1 MPLFKK
7 KTKPTKNSSG
17 VSPRAHCSGSPGTPH
32 RPTGEHFSR
41 KFPLEIS
48 LHLFPHFHPFP
59 CLYHSRTKNATFP
72 TWSGQGPAWLC
83 FGDLFMVLPH
93 LLTTSTFLPPNPPH
107 PNSTF
112 ANSALPTALPF
123 PSPPPLPGQLPREGC
138 YRDVRPSLSVRLE
151 EIFHST
157 RYTSK
162 PLPLQLIKAKQFLYS
177 QRRNRTE
184 PPAIVLPGVL
194 ENSIYLFGPWSGQT
208 EMPAWE

>member
-7 KTKPTKNSSG
+7 KPKPTKNGSG
-17 VSPRAHCSGSPGTPH
+17 VSPRARCSGSPGTPH
-32 RPTGEHFSR
+32 RPTGEHFSW

-123 PSPPPLPGQLPREGC
+123 PSPPPCQASYHGKDATGMS
-138 YRDVRPSLSVRLE
+138 DRLCL
-151 EIFHST
+151 FVLRRFST
-157 RYTSK
+157 RPVI
-162 PLPLQLIKAKQFLYS
+162 PLSRCHYS
-177 QRRNRTE
+177 
-184 PPAIVLPGVL
+184 
-194 ENSIYLFGPWSGQT
+194 S
-208 EMPAWE
+208 